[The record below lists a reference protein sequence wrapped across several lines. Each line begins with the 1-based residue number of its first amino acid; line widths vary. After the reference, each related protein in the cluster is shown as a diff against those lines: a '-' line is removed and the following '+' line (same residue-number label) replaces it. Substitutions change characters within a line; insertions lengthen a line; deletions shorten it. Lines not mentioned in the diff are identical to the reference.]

1 MASVYTTNNGIELI
15 GTGEKSGTWGNITN
29 QNFEIIDTALDGQIS
44 IELASAGSSGSPN
57 TVNISEGQGI
67 SDGNNRMFIFTDG
80 ASFSGDAYVKLTPND
95 AEKIVYIRNNFSS
108 SSPHSIV
115 IFQGNYDA
123 ANSYTLPR
131 GKTAVI
137 YFDGEGLGAVASN
150 MFDNA
155 HFDALNIVGNADV
168 GGNLT
173 VTGDVV
179 AGDDLSLQSDGAV
192 LNFGADNDVSL
203 THVADAAVRLNS
215 DKALQFRDAA
225 ISIAS
230 SADGKLQ
237 IDSDTEVEIN
247 TTTLDINATTVDI
260 SATNFNVPPNSI
272 TLGTDTVG
280 DYVAAVAAGDGLT
293 RTGDANGEGH
303 TPTLRLA
310 TAYGDDVNPYGEK
323 GLNQVLASPATQPA
337 IGVPAIPTFR
347 SLVAADIPSL
357 SISKVSGLQDALDD
371 KLDGTGG
378 NASSAS
384 KWQSP
389 ITLTL
394 GTDLTG
400 NVSFD
405 GQSNVT
411 LNASVVNNSHTHT
424 ISNVTGLQDALD
436 AKFSTSGGTISG
448 NAFVTGSSYVLG
460 RFSVGSGNSSAHLY
474 IHYPYYFSGTHQS
487 YPVKPFHMG
496 QGSTIHAHGGIAMG
510 VDCIAGRTGNNGI
523 YAFAAGAGAEAT
535 YDYSVAIGLNCE
547 ANQDRAVALGAFT
560 EANGISSFAAGD
572 NSEAS
577 GSYSIAMGYY
587 SNSVNIG
594 AVAIGYST
602 DARGLYSTS
611 IGRDNNA
618 VSNYCVAIGSLNTAG
633 DTNGYLTSDQ
643 GATAIGYGNEATGQ
657 HSTALGYYT
666 NATGSYSTSKGNQTT
681 ASGYVSTAMG
691 YITFATGSYSTAM
704 GYGTR
709 ATGTGS
715 TAIGWDTEANGHYS
729 TSMGSDINVGGDY
742 SFGINLDSSGTSLEL
757 TQDNTMAIMG
767 GKVGVETLA
776 PTNTFEVNGNI
787 KIDGVTETFG
797 TYSTNITSSSTLTAD
812 ASSSKLWRVTSS
824 SISGNWTID
833 VTNINLEIGD
843 ATNLTFVV
851 ESGTGTTHIPS
862 TFKISGTS
870 QTIKWQGG
878 SAPTGT
884 GGTAPVDI
892 YSFTVFCTGS
902 SAYTVLGNHVSFGS

>member
-15 GTGEKSGTWGNITN
+15 GTGEKSGTWGDITN
-29 QNFEIIDTALDGQIS
+29 QNFEIIDASLDGQIS

-57 TVNISEGQGI
+57 TVNISEGQGV

-80 ASFSGDAYVKLTPND
+80 ASFSGDAYVQLTPND

-108 SSPHSIV
+108 SSPRSIIV
-115 IFQGNYDA
+115 FQGNYDA
-123 ANSYTLPR
+123 ANAYTVPR

-137 YFDGEGLGAVASN
+137 YFNGAGLGAVAAN
-150 MFDNA
+150 IFNNA
-155 HFDALNIVGNADV
+155 HFDALNLVGNADV

-179 AGDDLSLQSDGAV
+179 AGDDVSLQSDGAV

-203 THVADAAVRLNS
+203 SHVADTAIRINS

-230 SADGKLQ
+230 SADGQLD
-237 IDSDTEVEIN
+237 IDADTEVEIT
-247 TTTLDINATTVDI
+247 TTTLDIDATTVDI
-260 SATNFNVPPNSI
+260 SATNFNVPANSI
-272 TLGTDTVG
+272 ALSTDTTG
-280 DYVAAVAAGDGLT
+280 NYVASVTGGTGLNS
-293 RTGDANGEGH
+293 TGSGEGAAVNVS
-303 TPTLRLA
+303 LSA
-310 TAYGDDVNPYGEK
+310 AYGDDENPYGSK
-323 GLNQVLASPATQPA
+323 SANLVLAGPSSGSNTPPS
-337 IGVPAIPTFR
+337 FR

-357 SISKVSGLQDALDD
+357 AISKVSGLQNALDD

-424 ISNVTGLQDALD
+424 ISNVTGLQNALD
-436 AKFSTSGGTISG
+436 DKLDETGGAISGNVTISG
-448 NAFVTGSSYVLG
+448 TLA
-460 RFSVGSGNSSAHLY
+460 VGSTYAPSQLY
-474 IHYPYYFSGTHQS
+474 IGYPAFNSGTHYS
-487 YPVKPFHMG
+487 NPVKALQIG
-496 QGSTIHAHGGIAMG
+496 TGSTVYGHGGIAMG
-510 VDCIAGRTGNNGI
+510 ANCVSGRGGGNGR
-523 YAFAAGAGAEAT
+523 YAIAAGISSTAT
-535 YDYSVAIGLNCE
+535 YDYAIAMGIGCDATQE
-547 ANQDRAVALGAFT
+547 KAVALGGHS
-560 EANGISSFAAGD
+560 EATGIASFAAGQ
-572 NSEAS
+572 NSEAN
-577 GSYSIAMGYY
+577 GHYSIAMGYY
-587 SNSVNIG
+587 SNGLNQG
-594 AVAIGYST
+594 TVALGYST

-611 IGRDNNA
+611 IGRDNSA
-618 VSNYCVAIGSLNTAG
+618 LSNYCVAIGSYNTAG
-633 DTNGYLTSDQ
+633 DTSGNLSADV
-643 GATAIGYGNEATGQ
+643 GATAIGYGNEATAQ
-657 HSTALGYYT
+657 YATALGYST
-666 NATGSYSTSKGNQTT
+666 NATGQFSTSMGDQTT
-681 ASGYVSTAMG
+681 ASGSRSTAMG
-691 YITFATGSYSTAM
+691 YVSTASGDRSTAM
-704 GYGTR
+704 GAYTS

-715 TAIGWDTEANGHYS
+715 TSMGWDTEANGAYS
-729 TSMGSDINVGGDY
+729 TAMGREINVDGNY
-742 SFGINLDSSGTSLEL
+742 SFGIGLNNPSSEYEL
-757 TQDNTMAIMG
+757 TQANTMAIMG

-824 SISGNWTID
+824 SISGSWTID

-843 ATNLTFVV
+843 ATNLTFVL
-851 ESGTGTTHIPS
+851 ESGTGTSHIPS
-862 TFKISGTS
+862 TFKISGS
-870 QTIKWQGG
+870 PVTIKWQGG
-878 SAPTGT
+878 STPTGDT
-884 GGTAPVDI
+884 GTAPVNV
-892 YSFTVFCTGS
+892 YSFTVFRTGS
-902 SAYTVLGNHVSFGS
+902 SAYTVLGNHVSFDS

>member
-44 IELASAGSSGSPN
+44 IELSSAGSSGSPN

-237 IDSDTEVEIN
+237 IDADTEVEIN
-247 TTTLDINATTVDI
+247 TTTLDINATTL
-260 SATNFNVPPNSI
+260 NVPPNSI

-310 TAYGDDVNPYGEK
+310 AEYGDDVNPYGEK

-357 SISKVSGLQDALDD
+357 SISKVSGLQNALDD
-371 KLDGTGG
+371 KLDGSGG

-405 GQSNVT
+405 GQTGVT
-411 LNASVVNNSHTHT
+411 LHAHVVNNSHTHT

-436 AKFSTSGGTISG
+436 DKLDGSGGVITGNVFLSSGALSIGSTSTPRAQLDIYYA
-448 NAFVTGSSYVLG
+448 NFNGSSHWT
-460 RFSVGSGNSSAHLY
+460 S
-474 IHYPYYFSGTHQS
+474 
-487 YPVKPFHMG
+487 PVKAIEAG
-496 QGSTIHAHGGIAMG
+496 TSTVHGHGGVAIG
-510 VDCIAGRTGNNGI
+510 DSCQSGRLSSGSSKDGR
-523 YAFAAGAGAEAT
+523 YAFAMGADSIASYNYTFAMGLGCRSRSDYAFSAGFSSDADGEA
-535 YDYSVAIGLNCE
+535 SISMGWQSE
-547 ANQDRAVALGAFT
+547 AN
-560 EANGISSFAAGD
+560 
-572 NSEAS
+572 

-587 SNSVNIG
+587 SETNNIG
-594 AVAIGYST
+594 AVCLGYSS
-602 DARGLYSTS
+602 DAYGSYSTA
-611 IGRDNNA
+611 IGRDNYA
-618 VSNYCVAIGSLNTAG
+618 YASYSIAIGAG
-633 DTNGYLTSDQ
+633 NRAMASYS
-643 GATAIGYGNEATGQ
+643 TAIGLSTEANASY
-657 HSTALGYYT
+657 STALGYYT
-666 NATGSYSTSKGNQTT
+666 NANGTYSTAIGDQTT
-681 ASGYVSTAMG
+681 ASGSRSTAMG
-691 YITFATGSYSTAM
+691 YATTASGERSTSM
-704 GYGTR
+704 GYLTR
-709 ATGTGS
+709 ATGSGS
-715 TAIGWDTEANGHYS
+715 TAMGWDTEANGAYS
-729 TSMGSDINVGGDY
+729 TAMGHEINVDGDY
-742 SFGINLDSSGTSLEL
+742 SFGISLNNPSSHHEL
-757 TQDNTMAIMG
+757 TQNNTMAIMG

-797 TYSTNITSSSTLTAD
+797 TYSTSITSSSTLTAD

-824 SISGNWTID
+824 ISGSWTID

-851 ESGTGTTHIPS
+851 EVSTTHIPS
-862 TFKISGTS
+862 TFKISGS
-870 QTIKWQGG
+870 PVTIKWQGG
-878 SAPTGT
+878 STPTGAT
-884 GGTAPVDI
+884 GTAPVNV
-892 YSFTVFCTGS
+892 YSFTVFRTGS
-902 SAYTVLGNHVSFGS
+902 SAYTVLGNHVSFHG